1 MDSKLKT
8 HLFDRRSLLA
18 LAGGGLAAA
27 GLERGIAPA
36 RAAGGEKT
44 ALTPDQALAALKE
57 GNARYVSN
65 PQVCVMDLAKRRAD
79 VAGHQAPWAIIVGCA
94 DSRVPPELLFGGLG
108 LGELFVA
115 RNAGNM
121 VDTATMGTV
130 EYGAEHLG
138 APLVVVLGHERC
150 GAVVAACDVVT
161 RKAKLPGPIG
171 PMVAPIVPAAKA
183 MQGKL
188 GDFID
193 NTVRESAKRTA
204 QRLAT
209 ASPILSHLIN
219 EKKLKIVAARY
230 DLAEGKVE
238 YL

>member
-1 MDSKLKT
+1 M
-8 HLFDRRSLLA
+8 
-18 LAGGGLAAA
+18 
-27 GLERGIAPA
+27 
-36 RAAGGEKT
+36 
-44 ALTPDQALAALKE
+44 
-57 GNARYVSN
+57 
-65 PQVCVMDLAKRRAD
+65 
-79 VAGHQAPWAIIVGCA
+79 AGHQAPWAIIVGCA

-138 APLVVVLGHERC
+138 APLVVVLGHEKC
-150 GAVVAACDVVT
+150 GAVVAACEVAT
-161 RKAKLPGPIG
+161 KNTKLPGSMG
-171 PMVAPIVPAAKA
+171 PMVGAIVPAAKA
-183 MQGKL
+183 MKGKP
-188 GDFID
+188 GDFVD

-204 QRLAT
+204 ERLGK
-209 ASPILSHLIN
+209 ASPILSHLIK

-230 DLAEGKVE
+230 DLDDGKVE